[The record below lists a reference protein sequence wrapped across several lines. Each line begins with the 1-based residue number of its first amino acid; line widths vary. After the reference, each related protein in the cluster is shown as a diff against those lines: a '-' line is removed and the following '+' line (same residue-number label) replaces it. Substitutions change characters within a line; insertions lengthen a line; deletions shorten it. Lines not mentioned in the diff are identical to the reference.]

1 MKRWRNLILGILF
14 SVVFLWVALRDL
26 GWQAMGEILQQA
38 RWGYLLPA
46 FGLWSLG
53 LGVRAIRWRVLLADR
68 APLRPTFH
76 ILNIGFLINN
86 TLPFRVGEL
95 ARAYLIGRRAPGVSV
110 WAALSTIL
118 TERILDMLMVVLM
131 LAAVLPTLAV
141 DQTAV
146 TSGLLLG
153 VAAVA
158 GFGLLLVFAHRPD
171 FARALLRLATRILP
185 PLSRLGLADLLDRA
199 LDGLRPLGTRRGLLG
214 ALLWTGAAWGCSIAG
229 AWVLALALPDLP
241 ATPVMRAA
249 LTLSVVAA
257 SFSIIVPFTL
267 ASVGPFEAAAIFAL
281 LTAGVSA
288 RAGRDVCLHL
298 ARRRR
303 DHLRAVGRDRHAGDG
318 AVLQPGAPGHG
329 GAGKRPGGPC
339 P

>member
-14 SVVFLWVALRDL
+14 SVIFLWIALRDL
-26 GWQAMGEILQQA
+26 GWQAMGEILQNA

-46 FGLWSLG
+46 FAIWSLG
-53 LGVRAIRWRVLLADR
+53 LGLRAIRWRVLLANR
-68 APLRPTFH
+68 PALRPTFH

-95 ARAYLIGRRAPGVSV
+95 ARAYLIGRRESGISV

-141 DQTAV
+141 DQTAI

-153 VAAVA
+153 LVAVV
-158 GFGLLLVFAHRPD
+158 GFGLLLVIAHRPD
-171 FARALLRLATRILP
+171 LAHRLLSVALRLLP
-185 PLSRLGLADLLDRA
+185 PLERLKLDSLLDRI
-199 LDGLRPLGTRRGLLG
+199 LDGLQPLSTRWGLLG
-214 ALLWTGAAWGCSIAG
+214 ALLWTGAAWGCSAAG
-229 AWVLALALPDLP
+229 SWVLALALPSLP

-281 LTAGVSA
+281 LTAGISREAAATYAFVW
-288 RAGRDVCLHL
+288 
-298 ARRRR
+298 
-303 DHLRAVGRDRHAGDG
+303 HAGVVVTYAVWGGIGMLATGLSFSQIRQG
-318 AVLQPGAPGHG
+318 AATLENAPVN
-329 GAGKRPGGPC
+329 PEN
-339 P
+339 